1 MSRKRIRQQ
10 DSFVDAP
17 PKGARKK
24 DTKRSRVGRQPAATN
39 QAAKRFS
46 ARSKVI
52 IALVVTMLI
61 ATTGILAQRGK
72 HKTPPAQNHTEEA
85 QNAAQTAGEVSPESL
100 TSPSLWSKEYIHGPG
115 GRVVA
120 TEERLKFT
128 DVDDGSLYYED
139 IYRIAARGITVG
151 CSTNPPMFCPDHGP
165 TDPPTYGYVTRQEMA
180 AFIMRALGEFNPP
193 TPQSQ
198 RFTDVLPSNPFYAY
212 IDRIAV
218 LGITVGCNPEH
229 TQYCPDGLVTHQ
241 EMAAFI
247 DRAIGV
253 PTPPTPPT
261 QPTFCDV
268 PTNSVFYGHIE
279 YYANS
284 RNPII
289 WPGCDGVG
297 LCNPC
302 GTCSSTGTP
311 VRCFSPG
318 SNVTRR
324 QMAHILVKAFGI

>member
-1 MSRKRIRQQ
+1 MSRKRIKQQ
-10 DSFVDAP
+10 ASSVDAP
-17 PKGARKK
+17 PQAARKK
-24 DTKRSRVGRQPAATN
+24 VARRSRARKQPAAAT
-39 QAAKRFS
+39 QAAKRFA
-46 ARSKVI
+46 ARNKI
-52 IALVVTMLI
+52 IAAFAIAMIMI
-61 ATTGILAQRGK
+61 ATTAILAQRGK
-72 HKTPPAQNHTEEA
+72 QKTPVKNQEEQAQNL
-85 QNAAQTAGEVSPESL
+85 AQTTGEVSPESL
-100 TSPSLWSKEYIHGPG
+100 ISASLWSKEYIHGPG
-115 GRVVA
+115 GRIVA

-128 DVDDGSLYYED
+128 DVDDGSLYSED

-151 CSTNPPMFCPDHGP
+151 CSTSPPMFCPDHHL
-165 TDPPTYGYVTRQEMA
+165 TDPPSYGYVTRQEMA

-198 RFTDVLPSNPFYAY
+198 RFIDVPPSSPFYNF
-212 IDRIAV
+212 IDRIAA
-218 LGITVGCNPEH
+218 LGITLGCTQDH
-229 TQYCPDGLVTHQ
+229 TQYCPDGFVLHQ
-241 EMAAFI
+241 EMAAFM

-268 PTNSVFYGHIE
+268 PTNNVFYGHIE

-284 RNPII
+284 RQPII

-297 LCNPC
+297 LCSPC
-302 GTCSSTGTP
+302 GTCSSSGTP

>member
-1 MSRKRIRQQ
+1 MSRKRINRQ
-10 DSFVDAP
+10 DSSVDARP
-17 PKGARKK
+17 HKVRSKAKNRDAKKSAAKNPVPKSFPA
-24 DTKRSRVGRQPAATN
+24 RSRVIAAF
-39 QAAKRFS
+39 A
-46 ARSKVI
+46 I
-52 IALVVTMLI
+52 GMMMI
-61 ATTGILAQRGK
+61 ATTAILAQRGQP
-72 HKTPPAQNHTEEA
+72 KTPTMQNHAE
-85 QNAAQTAGEVSPESL
+85 QDKNASQPGGELSPESL

-115 GRVVA
+115 GKVIA
-120 TEERLKFT
+120 TEERLTFS
-128 DVDDGSLYYED
+128 DVADGSQYFED
-139 IYRIAARGITVG
+139 IYRIAARGITLG
-151 CSTNPPMFCPDHGP
+151 CDPTVNPPPYCPDHH
-165 TDPPTYGYVTRQEMA
+165 TNDPPTYGYVTRQEMA

-198 RFTDVLPSNPFYAY
+198 RFIDVPPSNPFYNF

-218 LGITVGCNPEH
+218 LSITLGCTQDH
-229 TQYCPDGLVTHQ
+229 TQYCPAGLVTHQ

-247 DRAIGV
+247 DRAIGM
-253 PTPPTPPT
+253 PTPPPPPT

-268 PTNSVFYGHIE
+268 PTNNVFYGHIE

-284 RNPII
+284 RQPII

-302 GTCSSTGTP
+302 GTCSTSGT

-318 SNVTRR
+318 NNVTRR

>member
-1 MSRKRIRQQ
+1 
-10 DSFVDAP
+10 
-17 PKGARKK
+17 
-24 DTKRSRVGRQPAATN
+24 
-39 QAAKRFS
+39 
-46 ARSKVI
+46 
-52 IALVVTMLI
+52 MLI
-61 ATTGILAQRGK
+61 ATTVILAQRGK
-72 HKTPPAQNHTEEA
+72 QKTPPAQNHAEQA
-85 QNAAQTAGEVSPESL
+85 QNAGQTAGEVSPESL

-128 DVDDGSLYYED
+128 DVDDGSLYSED

-151 CSTNPPMFCPDHGP
+151 CSTNPPMFCPDHHP
-165 TDPPTYGYVTRQEMA
+165 NDPPTYGYVTRQEMA

-198 RFTDVLPSNPFYAY
+198 RFTDVPPSNPFYNF

-218 LGITVGCNPEH
+218 LSITLGCTPDH

-268 PTNSVFYGHIE
+268 PTNNVFYSHIE

-297 LCNPC
+297 LCSSC
-302 GTCSSTGTP
+302 GTCSGVGT